1 MIKTIFAL
9 LKKDLLLEL
18 RQQHS
23 FYGILL
29 YVASTIFVIY
39 LSISNPEGE
48 VWNGL
53 FWIIQL
59 FVCVNA
65 VAKSFLQESRGR
77 MLYFYTISGAKEF
90 VIAKLIYNIILMLIM
105 SLLSLGL
112 FFILLRNPLSDTLRF
127 IGIVC
132 LGGISLSL
140 VFTLLAAI
148 AAKAQQNAALMA
160 ILGFP
165 LIIPQLLLLVR
176 LSKSAFGEMF
186 REGALLQLSL
196 LIVMLAVREAVGPEF
211 AVSVKT
217 RLGFSELQTEEWCG
231 FLLQQPIDALTIHAR
246 TVRELSESLPHWDE
260 VKKVVQ
266 LRSEI
271 YKNREHLQPALLGNG
286 SVLSIHE
293 GQEIIKET
301 ILDGIMFGRGI
312 FQNPWLFN
320 PDYQQTEKGE
330 ILNTK
335 TQKFITK
342 TDRLNLMK
350 SHLVL
355 WESTWGTGKS
365 VSILKKYF
373 KIYIHGFEGAS
384 TMRAEV
390 MNLSGLKETSGWL
403 NDQLGPA

>member
-1 MIKTIFAL
+1 MTKTIFAL
-9 LKKDLLLEL
+9 LKKDLLLEM

-39 LSISNPEGE
+39 LSINNPEGE

-112 FFILLRNPLSDTLRF
+112 FFILLKNPLSDTLKF
-127 IGIVC
+127 TGIVC
-132 LGGISLSL
+132 LGGVSLSL

-186 REGALLQLSL
+186 RGGALMQLSL
-196 LIVMLAVREAVGPEF
+196 LIIGLDIMVVAL
-211 AVSVKT
+211 SVI
-217 RLGFSELQTEEWCG
+217 LFP
-231 FLLQQPIDALTIHAR
+231 FLWKD
-246 TVRELSESLPHWDE
+246 
-260 VKKVVQ
+260 
-266 LRSEI
+266 
-271 YKNREHLQPALLGNG
+271 
-286 SVLSIHE
+286 
-293 GQEIIKET
+293 
-301 ILDGIMFGRGI
+301 
-312 FQNPWLFN
+312 
-320 PDYQQTEKGE
+320 
-330 ILNTK
+330 
-335 TQKFITK
+335 
-342 TDRLNLMK
+342 
-350 SHLVL
+350 
-355 WESTWGTGKS
+355 
-365 VSILKKYF
+365 
-373 KIYIHGFEGAS
+373 
-384 TMRAEV
+384 
-390 MNLSGLKETSGWL
+390 
-403 NDQLGPA
+403 